1 MSGDLP
7 LIVCLIAVS
16 VLFIGA
22 LAVGLVL
29 VVRDTIRRRGNFG
42 INLKPAVCTQ
52 CGTPAPAIRKPANR
66 RQMLWGGW
74 TCAECGYELDKWG
87 RPVAEQN
94 TLARW
99 AVLPAVEEADRR
111 RAKDDRVRGKQDK
124 TQRREER

>member
-1 MSGDLP
+1 MDISILV
-7 LIVCLIAVS
+7 IVGPIVGS
-16 VLFIGA
+16 VLMLGA

-29 VVRDTIRRRGNFG
+29 MVRDTIRRRGNFG

-52 CGTPAPAIRKPANR
+52 CGTPAPAIRTPANR

-111 RAKDDRVRGKQDK
+111 RPRDDRVRGKQDK
-124 TQRREER
+124 TQRREDR

>member
-1 MSGDLP
+1 MSSDLP
-7 LIVCLIAVS
+7 LLIVGIAVS
-16 VLFIGA
+16 VLFFGA
-22 LAVGLVL
+22 LLVGLVF
-29 VVRDTIRRRGNFG
+29 VVRDTIRGRGNFG

-87 RPVAEQN
+87 RPLAEQN

-111 RAKDDRVRGKQDK
+111 RPGDKRVRGRNEQS
-124 TQRREER
+124 RRRDTP

>member
-1 MSGDLP
+1 MSSDVPL
-7 LIVCLIAVS
+7 LIVGIAVS
-16 VLFIGA
+16 VLFFGA
-22 LAVGLVL
+22 LLVGLAFVI
-29 VVRDTIRRRGNFG
+29 RDTIRGRGNFG

-87 RPVAEQN
+87 RPTVEQN

-111 RAKDDRVRGKQDK
+111 RPSDKRVRGKQDK